1 LISLSRSIAFLS
13 EASTEGFP
21 ASRHAFM
28 DNGCVSTKDIILT
41 LFFALSY
48 QVSGTVNSAGRNMIE
63 RAHEAVLAGIKFFFS
78 TY

>member
-1 LISLSRSIAFLS
+1 
-13 EASTEGFP
+13 
-21 ASRHAFM
+21 M
-28 DNGCVSTKDIILT
+28 DNGCVSAKDIILR

-78 TY
+78 TYWAIEGSIGGGSSAI